1 MVQTPQE
8 LGGFVVLP
16 LRLPK
21 TDAFPRETTHYLY
34 LKPHDPKI
42 PEEEAPR
49 SLFLVN
55 IPISTTAPLLKDLF
69 TSKLEGGRVER
80 VHFSDTATTEKSHAP
95 AARSRKRKRKT
106 VEELEAGLDTHSLPK
121 VFDTEI
127 HESGATAVVIFVD
140 RPSMELSLKSARR
153 AAKRGT
159 PILWDDAGPDAATTP
174 TPLGLAR
181 YERHK
186 QLQFPSRKD
195 LRRSVNA
202 YMTAYSALEE
212 SRSRE
217 SARKRAEPDED
228 GFVTVTRGS
237 RGSVRMDEA
246 KEVAERQKE
255 KSQGLEDFYRF
266 QTRERRKLVQEDMVK
281 RFDED
286 RRKVEEMRKRRA
298 RMGGS

>member
-1 MVQTPQE
+1 MVQTPRE

-21 TDAFPRETTHYLY
+21 TDAFPREAIHYLY

-42 PEEEAPR
+42 PEEDAPR

-69 TSKLEGGRVER
+69 ASKLEGGRVER
-80 VHFSDTATTEKSHAP
+80 VHFSDTATSDKSHAP

-127 HESGATAVVIFVD
+127 HESGATAVVVFVD

-159 PILWDDAGPDAATTP
+159 PILWEARPDATTT

-181 YERHK
+181 CERHK
-186 QLQFPSRKD
+186 KLQFPSRKD
-195 LRRSVNA
+195 LLRSVNA

-255 KSQGLEDFYRF
+255 KSKGLEDFYRF
-266 QTRERRKLVQEDMVK
+266 QMRERRKLVQEDMVK

-286 RRKVEEMRKRRA
+286 KRKVEEMRKRRA
-298 RMGGS
+298 RVGGS